1 MYMCVCVSYVCASIA
16 HTRMCR
22 IITGQKE
29 SLEKVPPEMTELWS
43 KAVRTNA
50 RAVKNGTFQQMARSW
65 PELEQVSY
73 LHGTF
78 CEYHAKLLNA
88 KGYPAQLCAC
98 AET

>member
-29 SLEKVPPEMTELWS
+29 SLEKVPSEMTELWS

-50 RAVKNGTFQQMARSW
+50 RAVKTALFNKWLEAGQSWSRCLICMAHFVISR
-65 PELEQVSY
+65 EA
-73 LHGTF
+73 T
-78 CEYHAKLLNA
+78 KR
-88 KGYPAQLCAC
+88 
-98 AET
+98 